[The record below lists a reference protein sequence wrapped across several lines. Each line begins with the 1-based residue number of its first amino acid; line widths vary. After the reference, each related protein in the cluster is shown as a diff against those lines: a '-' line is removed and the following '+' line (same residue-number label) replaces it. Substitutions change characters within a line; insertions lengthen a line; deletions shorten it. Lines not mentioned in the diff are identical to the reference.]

1 MISAVCFLPFFY
13 MLGFT
18 SKNRSTFHKRDKKI
32 QKLLCLLF
40 FASINC
46 DVLTKFCSSHTDSTL
61 RRKTLE
67 SHSAAEKAEVGKY
80 KKVRICGVI
89 YAILL
94 DEIPEFK
101 LWDNF
106 VHT

>member
-18 SKNRSTFHKRDKKI
+18 SKNRSTFHKRDKKY
-32 QKLLCLLF
+32 KNYF
-40 FASINC
+40 VFVVFRFNC
-46 DVLTKFCSSHTDSTL
+46 DVLTKFCSSHTDSTQ

-67 SHSAAEKAEVGKY
+67 SHSASEKAEVGKY

-101 LWDNF
+101 LWDYF